1 LKISYKIQK
10 NPNGLAQ
17 AFILGENF
25 IGNDDV
31 CLILGDNILYGQGLT
46 QTLIEAKQIVNNKK
60 KAVIFGYNVPNP
72 KDFGIVEFDDK
83 GNTISIE
90 EKPKKPKSDFAII
103 GLYFYPNCVIKKSK
117 SIIPSK
123 RGELEISSL
132 NQLYLNEQKLSVK
145 LLRRGFSWF
154 DTGTHDSILRASN
167 FIASMEKNTG
177 LKVACLEEIAMKQ
190 EFIKKNQISNSRN
203 YLNQNSYGNYLRK
216 IYE

>member
-1 LKISYKIQK
+1 MKGIILSGGSGSRLFPATRSTSKQLLCVYDKPMVYYSLSVLMLSGLKEILLISTPEDIDRYENLLSDGKEFGLKISYKIQK

-72 KDFGIVEFDDK
+72 KDFGVVEFDDK

-117 SIIPSK
+117 SIDCNLFP
-123 RGELEISSL
+123 L
-132 NQLYLNEQKLSVK
+132 LS
-145 LLRRGFSWF
+145 
-154 DTGTHDSILRASN
+154 
-167 FIASMEKNTG
+167 
-177 LKVACLEEIAMKQ
+177 
-190 EFIKKNQISNSRN
+190 
-203 YLNQNSYGNYLRK
+203 
-216 IYE
+216 